1 MDPLATLSLVF
12 LAIALVPVVMGV
24 RSVPRGYAYTV
35 ERFGRWVRTLG
46 PGLDLFV
53 PFVERVGAELDVT
66 RPRWATRGWPVR
78 VDERARRDPGA
89 GGCGCVAGRS
99 RSSPPRSRLD
109 PIRPE
114 P

>member
-66 RPRWATRGWPVR
+66 RPRRATQCGPSRGTAAP
-78 VDERARRDPGA
+78 PGA
-89 GGCGCVAGRS
+89 PGVRTVGGVAGRCW
-99 RSSPPRSRLD
+99 SSPPRSRLD
-109 PIRPE
+109 PIQPE